1 MAYPVEYRYTKDHEW
16 IAVEGDRARIGITGH
31 AQSELGDIVF
41 VELPEA
47 GRSLA
52 TGDVLTTVESVKSVS
67 ELYAPVEGEI
77 IEGNAVR
84 QINALGIGPQ
94 GFGGRTTALA
104 VLVEQAPCHIASLPV
119 AVNLACHSHRHGSVT
134 LQGERKRLAD

>member
-1 MAYPVEYRYTKDHEW
+1 MGEKDLRFTETHEW
-16 IAVEGDRARIGITGH
+16 LSMEDGVATLGLTDY
-31 AQSELGDIVF
+31 AQGELGDIVF

-77 IEGNAVR
+77 IEGNAALEDDPSI
-84 QINALGIGPQ
+84 INSDPYGKGWIAKLK
-94 GFGGRTTALA
+94 LA
-104 VLVEQAPCHIASLPV
+104 SGTDMSQFMTSEQYETHIK
-119 AVNLACHSHRHGSVT
+119 G
-134 LQGERKRLAD
+134 